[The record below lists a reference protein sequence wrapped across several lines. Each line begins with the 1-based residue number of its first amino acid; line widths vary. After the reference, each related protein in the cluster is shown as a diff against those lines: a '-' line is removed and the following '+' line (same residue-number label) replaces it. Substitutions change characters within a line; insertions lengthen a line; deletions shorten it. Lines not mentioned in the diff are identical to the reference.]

1 MPNFREY
8 GRSLICLVTGASLIY
23 QVEVVSAQ
31 DSTSRWE
38 NRAQKAVGALGKVAK
53 LFSAGK
59 DASDALELRDA
70 KLAGQ
75 ATKEQ
80 MDRGVSAVGNLGR
93 NASATIAA
101 TSGGRLFSVTNAAVA
116 PVLTSIAESEGGM
129 LNSLTQAQRDFEHA
143 VLSRNSSAIA
153 IAGERLEKVQIEAAH
168 FEPETGSFWDS
179 AKGIASALGGST
191 KNASL
196 AFLKMSVT
204 EIGGMVSDF
213 TDKETSPKSI
223 SEQNKVK
230 TSKDNKSQL
239 NFVEDVAKKSVSD
252 GNFTT
257 QKFEES
263 SKYEKP
269 LSGAETP
276 NQATLGNEDY
286 DLNTVESEADTQ
298 PENDFSA
305 EDAGSSKALSYEWDE
320 KSGTN
325 VWKVD
330 GKIVDSSNEEVQRF
344 CADPSKNCPVQGTG
358 SESSQPVSD
367 TDGET
372 PAIATDT
379 ELASPTTTP
388 VGELPSQNTASA
400 DSEAI
405 GGMQSLGGNP
415 VVEPGNSIWHGEGG
429 FQGEEYNDNG
439 LNGQSK
445 IKQFKLWDS
454 DDLAPQAS
462 SDVQQKTIT
471 AERVIDEPVPRGSV
485 DMPDEK
491 YRADPS
497 SEYGNHS
504 ADSNSSSFSPSK
516 DVAKKKQTARNSRKN
531 RNNTGRQEYRP
542 RNTGCGAGMHAADYS
557 TPFPKSCF

>member
-53 LFSAGK
+53 LFSAEK
-59 DASDALELRDA
+59 NASDALELRDA

-80 MDRGVSAVGNLGR
+80 MDRGVSAVSNLGKD
-93 NASATIAA
+93 ASAAVA
-101 TSGGRLFSVTNAAVA
+101 VASGGTLYSITNAAVA
-116 PVLTSIAESEGGM
+116 SHL
-129 LNSLTQAQRDFEHA
+129 
-143 VLSRNSSAIA
+143 IA
-153 IAGERLEKVQIEAAH
+153 IAKSEGDILNRQSQAAQDAILARTPSEMTAALERLERVRIEAAH
-168 FEPETGSFWDS
+168 FEPDMGSFWDA
-179 AKGIASALGGST
+179 AKDMASALGGGT

-230 TSKDNKSQL
+230 TSNDNKSPI

-257 QKFEES
+257 QKVEES

-286 DLNTVESEADTQ
+286 DQNTVESEEDNQ
-298 PENDFSA
+298 PENDFST
-305 EDAGSSKALSYEWDE
+305 EDAASSKTLSYEWDE

-330 GKIVDSSNEEVQRF
+330 GEIVDSSNEEVQRF

-358 SESSQPVSD
+358 SESAQPGVD
-367 TDGET
+367 IDGATPTTET
-372 PAIATDT
+372 EV
-379 ELASPTTTP
+379 ELASPVTNP
-388 VGELPSQNTASA
+388 VEESPSQNTASA

-405 GGMQSLGGNP
+405 GGMQSAGGNP
-415 VVEPGNSIWHGEGG
+415 VVTPGNSIWHGEGG
-429 FQGEEYNDNG
+429 FQGEEYDDNG
-439 LNGQSK
+439 LNGTSN

-462 SDVQQKTIT
+462 SDVQQKAVTT
-471 AERVIDEPVPRGSV
+471 ERVIDEPVPRGSV
-485 DMPDEK
+485 YMPDEK
-491 YRADPS
+491 YMADPN

-504 ADSNSSSFSPSK
+504 ADSNSSNFSPSK
-516 DVAKKKQTARNSRKN
+516 DVAKKKNTARSSRKN
-531 RNNTGRQEYRP
+531 RNNTGRP
-542 RNTGCGAGMHAADYS
+542 RNTGCGPGMHAADYS